1 MEEFYLIATEQA
13 IMPVIPLKGMTVFPT
28 NVVHI
33 DVGRAVSIG
42 SLQYS
47 LDHEETIFLVM
58 QKNAEDAEP
67 KLEDLHT
74 VGTICRIKHVVDLP
88 GGNAKKRILIEGM
101 ERAFLNNI
109 SEVEGYFQ
117 GEVELIEGSDVEEDD
132 KEILARVRML
142 KKTIEIFFS
151 YSQGVVKEVMQTIF
165 QTDDPQYLL
174 NLSAFT
180 LPIAMDKKQV
190 ILEEFDLHQQYDLLL
205 GYLNEEISYLKLE
218 RDINRRVRK
227 KIDKMQKDHYLKE
240 QMKVIQSELSDGNEG
255 SPEVQRLREKIL
267 NSDMTEHIR
276 EIALKELKRIA
287 MMQEQSA
294 EFNVGRTYLEWL
306 IALPWQRKTEDN
318 ISVQAAEKVLD
329 ADHYGLN
336 KVKERIL
343 EYIAVL
349 QLTKSLKGPILCL
362 VGPPGVG
369 KTSLAKSIAQA
380 LGRNYVRIALGG
392 VRDESEIRGHRRTYL
407 GALPGRII
415 SSMKKAGTV
424 NPLFLLDEIDKIS
437 NDFRGDP
444 FSAMLE
450 VLDPEQ
456 NRTFSDHYIEE
467 PYDLSDVMFIAT
479 ANSLGT
485 IPAPL
490 LDRMEIIEIPGYTE
504 LEKQQ
509 IAKRFLLPKQI
520 KENGLQK
527 TNLVIKDELMLK
539 IIQEYTREAGV
550 RRLERTLAKICRK
563 TAKIIVSGKKKRV
576 TLTEKLLV
584 EFLGQP
590 IFHHRDKVEK
600 NEIGV
605 ATGLA
610 YTQYG
615 GDVLPIEVSLV
626 KGKGKLILTGKLG
639 DVMKESAQTA
649 VSYVRSRVVD
659 LAIPEDFHEV
669 YDIHIH
675 VPEGAVPK
683 DGPSAGVTMATAL
696 ISALA
701 QKPIDASIGM
711 TGEITLRGRV
721 LPIGG
726 LREKTMSAHRA
737 GLTSVIFPKENEKDL
752 EEIPEEIRKEMKMI
766 PTAHLDEVLKLAII
780 GDLKK

>member
-1 MEEFYLIATEQA
+1 MIATQLA
-13 IMPVIPLKGMTVFPT
+13 TVPVIPLKGMVVFPT
-28 NVVHI
+28 NIMHI
-33 DVGRAVSIG
+33 DIGREQSVG
-42 SLQYS
+42 SLKYS
-47 LDHEETIFLVM
+47 LENDEMIFLTM
-58 QKNAEDAEP
+58 QKDLSDENLA
-67 KLEDLHT
+67 LESMHPI
-74 VGTICRIKHVVDLP
+74 GTLCRIKQVIDLP
-88 GGNAKKRILIEGM
+88 GNVKKKRVLIEGVQ
-101 ERAFLNNI
+101 RGILHTFSADKD
-109 SEVEGYFQ
+109 YFE
-117 GEVELIEGSDVEEDD
+117 GEVEYIDETFDEQD
-132 KEILARVRML
+132 KELHAKARML
-142 KKTIEIFFS
+142 KKSIEIFFS
-151 YSQGVVKEVMQTIF
+151 YSQSVVKEVMQTIF
-165 QTDDPQYLL
+165 QTEDPYYML

-180 LPIAMDKKQV
+180 LPFDMSKKQD
-190 ILEEFDLHQQYDLLL
+190 LLDEFDLGTQYEQLLEIV
-205 GYLNEEISYLKLE
+205 NEEISFMKLE
-218 RDINRRVRK
+218 RDINRRVRR

-240 QMKVIQSELSDGNEG
+240 QMKVIQSELSNGNEG
-255 SPEVQRLREKIL
+255 SPEVQKLREKIN
-267 NSDMTEHIR
+267 NSDMTDQIR
-276 EIALKELKRIA
+276 EVALKELTRIS
-287 MMQEQSA
+287 MMQEQSS

-306 IALPWQRKTEDN
+306 VALPWQRRTEDTL
-318 ISVQAAEKVLD
+318 SVEVAEKVLEQ
-329 ADHYGLN
+329 DHYGLE

-349 QLTKSLKGPILCL
+349 QLTQSLKGPILCL

-369 KTSLAKSIAQA
+369 KTSLAKSIANA
-380 LGRNYVRIALGG
+380 LGRKYVRIALGG

-456 NRTFSDHYIEE
+456 NHTFSDHYIEE
-467 PYDLSDVMFIAT
+467 PYDLSDVLFIAT
-479 ANSLGT
+479 ANSLNT

-504 LEKQQ
+504 IEKQQ

-520 KENGLQK
+520 KEHGLK
-527 TNLVIKDELMLK
+527 KGNLVIKDDLILK

-550 RRLERTLAKICRK
+550 RRLERTIAKICRK
-563 TAKIIVSGKKKRV
+563 TAKLIISENRKRV
-576 TLTEKLLV
+576 TLNAKLLV

-590 IFHHRDKVEK
+590 IYHHRDKVEE
-600 NEIGV
+600 NAVGV

-626 KGKGKLILTGKLG
+626 KGKGKLMLTGKLG

-649 VSYVRSRVVD
+649 VSYVRSRVTD
-659 LAIPEDFHEV
+659 LNLPEDFHEI

-683 DGPSAGVTMATAL
+683 DGPSAGVTMVTAVV
-696 ISALA
+696 SALSN
-701 QKPIDASIGM
+701 QPIDASVGM

-737 GLTSVIFPKENEKDL
+737 GLKTVIFPKENEKDL
-752 EEIPEEIRKEMKMI
+752 EEIPEEIRKEMNLI
-766 PTAHLDEVLKLAII
+766 PVSHLDEVLEVAIV
-780 GDLKK
+780 GELKK

>member
-1 MEEFYLIATEQA
+1 
-13 IMPVIPLKGMTVFPT
+13 MTIFPT

-33 DVGRAVSIG
+33 DVGREISIN
-42 SLQYS
+42 SLKYS
-47 LDHEETIFLVM
+47 MDHDKKIFLVM
-58 QKNAEDAEP
+58 QKEEEKANPE
-67 KLEDLHT
+67 LEDLYGTGT
-74 VGTICRIKHVVDLP
+74 VCRIKHVIDLP
-88 GGNAKKRILIEGM
+88 GGNAKKRVLVEGLQ
-101 ERAFLNNI
+101 RAFLNKLSTEND
-109 SEVEGYFQ
+109 YFK
-117 GEVELIEGSDVEEDD
+117 GEIELIVDDYIDENDEDLRA
-132 KEILARVRML
+132 KVRML
-142 KKTIEIFFS
+142 KKTIETFFS

-165 QTDDPQYLL
+165 QTNDPHYLL

-180 LPIAMDKKQV
+180 LPFAMEKKQV
-190 ILEEFDLHQQYDLLL
+190 VLEGFDLHEQYERLLEF
-205 GYLNEEISYLKLE
+205 LNEEISFLKLE

-240 QMKVIQSELSDGNEG
+240 QMKVIQSDLSEGNEG
-255 SPEVQRLREKIL
+255 SPEVQKLREKIDC
-267 NSDMTEHIR
+267 SDMTDHIR
-276 EIALKELKRIA
+276 KVALNELKRIR

-306 IALPWQRKTEDN
+306 IALPWQRKTEDT
-318 ISVQAAEKVLD
+318 ISVQKAEKVLN
-329 ADHYGLN
+329 ADHYGLD
-336 KVKERIL
+336 KVKGRIL

-349 QLTKSLKGPILCL
+349 QLTKTLKGPILCL

-369 KTSLAKSIAQA
+369 KTSLAKSIAHA

-456 NRTFSDHYIEE
+456 NSTFSDHYIEE

-479 ANSLGT
+479 ANSLST

-520 KENGLQK
+520 KENGLK
-527 TNLVIKDELMLK
+527 KSNLSISDALMLQ
-539 IIQEYTREAGV
+539 IIQAYTREAGV

-563 TAKIIVSGKKKRV
+563 TAKLIVSGKRKRV
-576 TLTEKLLV
+576 LLNEKLLV

-615 GDVLPIEVSLV
+615 GDVLPIEVGLV

-649 VSYVRSRVVD
+649 VSYVRSRVAD
-659 LAIPEDFHEV
+659 LAIPEDFYEI

-701 QKPIDASIGM
+701 QKPIDASVGM

-726 LREKTMSAHRA
+726 LREKAMSAHRA
-737 GLTSVIFPKENEKDL
+737 GLKTVIFPKENEKDL

-766 PTAHLDEVLKLAII
+766 PAAHLDEVLELAII

>member
-1 MEEFYLIATEQA
+1 
-13 IMPVIPLKGMTVFPT
+13 MTIFPT

-33 DVGRAVSIG
+33 DVGREISIN
-42 SLQYS
+42 SLKYS
-47 LDHEETIFLVM
+47 MDHDKKIFLVM
-58 QKNAEDAEP
+58 QKEEEKANPE
-67 KLEDLHT
+67 LEDLYGTGT
-74 VGTICRIKHVVDLP
+74 VCRIKHVIDLP
-88 GGNAKKRILIEGM
+88 GGNAKKRVLVEGLQ
-101 ERAFLNNI
+101 RAFLNKLSTEND
-109 SEVEGYFQ
+109 YFK
-117 GEVELIEGSDVEEDD
+117 GEIELIVDDYIDENDEDLRA
-132 KEILARVRML
+132 KVRML
-142 KKTIEIFFS
+142 KKTIETFFS

-165 QTDDPQYLL
+165 QTNDPHYLL

-180 LPIAMDKKQV
+180 LPFAMEKKQV
-190 ILEEFDLHQQYDLLL
+190 VLEGFDLHEQYERLLEF
-205 GYLNEEISYLKLE
+205 LNEEISFLKLE

-240 QMKVIQSELSDGNEG
+240 QMKVIQSELSEGNEG
-255 SPEVQRLREKIL
+255 SPEVQKLREKIDC
-267 NSDMTEHIR
+267 SDMTDHIR
-276 EIALKELKRIA
+276 KVALNELKRIR

-306 IALPWQRKTEDN
+306 IALPWQRKTEDT
-318 ISVQAAEKVLD
+318 ISVQKAEKVLN
-329 ADHYGLN
+329 ADHYGLD
-336 KVKERIL
+336 KVKGRIL

-349 QLTKSLKGPILCL
+349 QLTKTLKGPILCL

-369 KTSLAKSIAQA
+369 KTSLAKSIAHA

-456 NRTFSDHYIEE
+456 NSTFSDHYIEE

-479 ANSLGT
+479 ANSLST

-520 KENGLQK
+520 KENGLK
-527 TNLVIKDELMLK
+527 KSNLSISDALMLQ
-539 IIQEYTREAGV
+539 IIQAYTREAGV

-563 TAKIIVSGKKKRV
+563 TAKLIVSGKRKRV
-576 TLTEKLLV
+576 LLNEKLLV

-615 GDVLPIEVSLV
+615 GDVLPIEVGLV

-649 VSYVRSRVVD
+649 VSYVRSRVAD
-659 LAIPEDFHEV
+659 LAIPEDFYEI

-701 QKPIDASIGM
+701 QKPIDASVGM

-726 LREKTMSAHRA
+726 LREKAMSAHRA
-737 GLTSVIFPKENEKDL
+737 GLKTVIFPKENEKDL

-766 PTAHLDEVLKLAII
+766 PAAHLDEVLELAII

>member
-1 MEEFYLIATEQA
+1 M
-13 IMPVIPLKGMTVFPT
+13 VVFPT
-28 NVVHI
+28 NVMHI
-33 DVGRAVSIG
+33 DVGRDQSIG
-42 SLQYS
+42 SLKYS
-47 LDHEETIFLVM
+47 LEHDQLIFLTM
-58 QKNAEDAEP
+58 QKQASDETPTLDG
-67 KLEDLHT
+67 LHT
-74 VGTICRIKHVVDLP
+74 TGTLCRVKHVIELP
-88 GGNAKKRILIEGM
+88 GNSRKKRILIEGM
-101 ERAFLNNI
+101 QRGFLH
-109 SEVEGYFQ
+109 SF
-117 GEVELIEGSDVEEDD
+117 SDD
-132 KEILARVRML
+132 KVYFEGEIELFEENFDELDSELRAKVRML

-151 YSQGVVKEVMQTIF
+151 YSQSVVKEVMQTIF
-165 QTDDPQYLL
+165 QTDDPYYLF

-180 LPIAMDKKQV
+180 IPFDIEKKQE
-190 ILEEFDLHQQYDLLL
+190 LLNELDLNMQYELLL
-205 GYLNEEISYLKLE
+205 EILNDEIAFMKLE

-255 SPEVQRLREKIL
+255 SLEVQKLREKIQ
-267 NSDMTEHIR
+267 NSDMTDSIR
-276 EIALKELKRIA
+276 EVALKELKRIS
-287 MMQEQSA
+287 MMQEQSS

-306 IALPWQRKTEDN
+306 IALPWQKKTKDTL
-318 ISVQAAEKVLD
+318 SVTEAEKVLNR
-329 ADHYGLN
+329 DHYGLE

-349 QLTKSLKGPILCL
+349 QLTQSLKGPILCL

-369 KTSLAKSIAQA
+369 KTSLAQSIAKA
-380 LGRNYVRIALGG
+380 LRRKYVRIALGG

-437 NDFRGDP
+437 SDFRGDP
-444 FSAMLE
+444 FGALLE

-456 NRTFSDHYIEE
+456 NHTFSDHYIEE

-479 ANSLGT
+479 ANSLTT

-490 LDRMEIIEIPGYTE
+490 LDRMEVIEIPGYTE

-509 IAKRFLLPKQI
+509 IAKRFLLPKQL

-527 TNLVIKDELMLK
+527 GNLIIKDDLLLK
-539 IIQEYTREAGV
+539 VIQMYTREAGV
-550 RRLERTLAKICRK
+550 RRLERALAKLCRK
-563 TAKIIVSGKKKRV
+563 TAKLIVSGKRKRV
-576 TLTEKLLV
+576 TLNEKLLI

-590 IFHHRDKVEK
+590 IYHHRDKVEK
-600 NEIGV
+600 SEIGV

-649 VSYVRSRVVD
+649 ISYVRMRAAD
-659 LAIPEDFHEV
+659 FNLLEDFHET

-683 DGPSAGVTMATAL
+683 DGPSAGVTMVTAVV
-696 ISALA
+696 SALS
-701 QKPIDASIGM
+701 KRPVDASIGM

-737 GLTSVIFPKENEKDL
+737 GLRTVIFPKDNEKDL
-752 EEIPEEIRKEMKMI
+752 EEIPEEIRNEI
-766 PTAHLDEVLKLAII
+766 NLVPVSHLDEVLKLA
-780 GDLKK
+780 LVEAEEK